1 MPAEDTM
8 APKRHL
14 SVIDAICVV
23 VAIVVGAFIFK
34 APSWVASNT
43 SGPLEMML
51 TWVAGGFFCLCGA
64 LCYAELATTYPKVGG
79 EYVYITRAFGRQA
92 GFGFV
97 WARATVIQTGSI
109 AMLAYV
115 FGEFTAPAL
124 GMGPFG
130 PLTLA
135 LAATVVLT
143 VCNVIGLRTEKWVQ
157 NALTVAKITGVLA
170 IVVIGLLMGKAG
182 APAMAT
188 TAPAATTT
196 PAMVTTA
203 PATTTRPAA
212 TTKPPPKNPG
222 WLGYAMVFVLLTF
235 GGWNEAAYVAGE
247 LKDERRN
254 MLRVLVGSIALITV
268 IYLLIN
274 LAYLRVLG
282 FEGMRKYPGTL
293 AAEAM
298 RTVLGDPGAVAV
310 TVLAA
315 VSALAG
321 MDGCIFTGSRA
332 VCALGEDFPA
342 FRPLGRWHGKL
353 RTPAVALLVQ
363 STIVVVLII
372 ILPAFGWWFEGKPR
386 SGFDAAIKY
395 TAPVFWVFMLLTG
408 MSVVVLRFRDP
419 DRERPFRVPG
429 YPLTVILF
437 AGMCGCMLYNS
448 IDYAGKWA
456 VIGLG
461 VLLAGLPVYLI
472 FCRKPAES

>member
-1 MPAEDTM
+1 MSTDTNAPA
-8 APKRHL
+8 RHL
-14 SVIDAICVV
+14 SILDAICVV
-23 VAIVVGAFIFK
+23 VAIVVGSMIFK

-51 TWVAGGFFCLCGA
+51 AWVAGGFFCLCGA
-64 LCYAELATTYPKVGG
+64 LCYAELATAYPKVGG

-124 GMGPFG
+124 GMGTSG
-130 PLTLA
+130 PLILA
-135 LAATVVLT
+135 LGAAAGLT
-143 VCNVIGLRTEKWVQ
+143 ACNVIGLRTEKWVQ
-157 NALTVAKITGVLA
+157 NVLSLAKIAGVLA
-170 IVVIGLLMGKAG
+170 IAVIGLLMGKESLSVA
-182 APAMAT
+182 AT
-188 TAPAATTT
+188 TAPAAG
-196 PAMVTTA
+196 
-203 PATTTRPAA
+203 
-212 TTKPPPKNPG
+212 NPG

-247 LKDERRN
+247 LKGKRRN
-254 MLRVLVGSIALITV
+254 MLWVLVGSIALITV

-274 LAYLRVLG
+274 LAYLQVLG

-310 TVLAA
+310 TVLVA
-315 VSALAG
+315 VSALAA

-332 VCALGEDFPA
+332 ICALGEDFPA
-342 FRPLGRWHGKL
+342 FRPLSKWHRTL
-353 RTPAVALLVQ
+353 RTPVAALLVQ
-363 STIVVVLII
+363 STIAIVLI
-372 ILPAFGWWFEGKPR
+372 ILPALGGWFEEQLG
-386 SGFDAAIKY
+386 SGFDAAAKY
-395 TAPVFWVFMLLTG
+395 TAPVFWAFLLLTAV
-408 MSVVVLRFRDP
+408 SVVVLRFKDP

-437 AGMCGCMLYNS
+437 AGMCGFMLYSS

-461 VLLAGLPVYLI
+461 VLLAGLPVYLA
-472 FCRKPAES
+472 FGRKSANA

>member
-1 MPAEDTM
+1 MSTDTNAPA
-8 APKRHL
+8 RHM
-14 SVIDAICVV
+14 SVIDAISVV
-23 VAIVVGAFIFK
+23 VAIVVGSMIFK

-51 TWVAGGFFCLCGA
+51 AWVAGGFFCLCGA
-64 LCYAELATTYPKVGG
+64 LCYAELAAAYPKVGG
-79 EYVYITRAFGRQA
+79 EYVYITRAFGRPA

-124 GMGPFG
+124 GMGAFG
-130 PLTLA
+130 PLILA

-143 VCNVIGLRTEKWVQ
+143 ACNVIGLRTEKWVQ
-157 NALTVAKITGVLA
+157 NALTIAKIGGVLA
-170 IVVIGLLMGKAG
+170 IAIIGLLMGKAG
-182 APAMAT
+182 LSAAATT
-188 TAPAATTT
+188 TAPAAG
-196 PAMVTTA
+196 
-203 PATTTRPAA
+203 
-212 TTKPPPKNPG
+212 NPG

-247 LKDERRN
+247 LKGKRRN
-254 MLRVLVGSIALITV
+254 MLWVLMGSIALITV

-310 TVLAA
+310 TVLVA

-321 MDGCIFTGSRA
+321 MDGCMFTGSRA
-332 VCALGEDFPA
+332 ICALGEDFPA
-342 FRPLGRWHGKL
+342 FRPLGKWHEKFK
-353 RTPAVALLVQ
+353 TPVVALLVQ
-363 STIVVVLII
+363 STIAVVLII
-372 ILPAFGWWFEGKPR
+372 LPALGGWFEKQLG
-386 SGFDAAIKY
+386 SGFDAAAKY
-395 TAPVFWVFMLLTG
+395 TAPVFWAFLLLTAV
-408 MSVVVLRFRDP
+408 SVVVLRFRDP

-437 AGMCGCMLYNS
+437 AGMCAFMLYSS
-448 IDYAGKWA
+448 IDYAGRWA
-456 VIGLG
+456 VIGLA

-472 FCRKPAES
+472 FCRKPA